1 MKSKAQEKR
10 SEHFDKDHKKYI
22 TELKSSIS
30 EEEKAYELASTT
42 MFDRLSISQNCFEKT
57 Q

>member
-22 TELKSSIS
+22 TELKSSIA
-30 EEEKAYELASTT
+30 EEEKAYEAASTT
-42 MFDRLSISQNCFEKT
+42 MFDKLSIS
-57 Q
+57 